1 MTNVKEG
8 DNLGNYNDELY
19 HYGILGMKWGV
30 RRYQNKDGSLTKA
43 GKRRAA
49 SDQNGKTAEERK
61 AARKA
66 ASDKAF
72 APTVKNGKD
81 KANISP
87 AEKVTKEVGNS
98 VDNASKIVG
107 HVTNIKS
114 AKRNNPD
121 KVKSMTNKELNDA
134 INRMQLEK
142 RYNELSQ
149 SNISKGTSYVND
161 VLGIVGGVVGIAGS
175 SLAIMSTI
183 KTLKSG

>member
-1 MTNVKEG
+1 MNMQDYES
-8 DNLGNYNDELY
+8 ELY

-49 SDQNGKTAEERK
+49 SDQNGKT
-61 AARKA
+61 ARKA

-183 KTLKSG
+183 KTLKGG